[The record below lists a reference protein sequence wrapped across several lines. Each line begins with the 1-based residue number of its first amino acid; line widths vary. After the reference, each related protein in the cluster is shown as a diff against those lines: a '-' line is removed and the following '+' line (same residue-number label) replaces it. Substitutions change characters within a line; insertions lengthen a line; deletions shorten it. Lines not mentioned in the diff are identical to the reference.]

1 LQCED
6 GIIESATVVEKGA
19 PVTVSGDYYVVAVPI
34 EELRGVLPDEVF
46 QVDPQL
52 AGLGE
57 LREDV
62 NLMSG
67 VQFYLRDDV
76 PLEHGHQI
84 YLDTEWAL
92 TSISQRQFWPG
103 HALDGAVKG
112 ILSVDVSDWETP
124 GSNGKSALKCTDDE
138 VAAEVWRQLQ
148 RSLNVGG
155 RTVLQNANL
164 HSWSVCADREEK
176 LFINKVRSWDLRPNA
191 FTAIPN
197 LFLAGDY
204 VRTNT
209 DLATMEGAN
218 EAARRVV
225 NCILE
230 GSGTRAPR
238 CKTWELGEPR
248 IFLLWRW
255 RDRRRY
261 ELGLPWK
268 GRLPWVF
275 GFAQTAFETI
285 YRWVHGR
292 TRARKWTAWGE
303 PPGPG
308 PETKG

>member
-1 LQCED
+1 
-6 GIIESATVVEKGA
+6 
-19 PVTVSGDYYVVAVPI
+19 
-34 EELRGVLPDEVF
+34 
-46 QVDPQL
+46 
-52 AGLGE
+52 
-57 LREDV
+57 
-62 NLMSG
+62 
-67 VQFYLRDDV
+67 
-76 PLEHGHQI
+76 
-84 YLDTEWAL
+84 
-92 TSISQRQFWPG
+92 
-103 HALDGAVKG
+103 
-112 ILSVDVSDWETP
+112 
-124 GSNGKSALKCTDDE
+124 
-138 VAAEVWRQLQ
+138 
-148 RSLNVGG
+148 
-155 RTVLQNANL
+155 
-164 HSWSVCADREEK
+164 
-176 LFINKVRSWDLRPNA
+176 
-191 FTAIPN
+191 
-197 LFLAGDY
+197 
-204 VRTNT
+204 
-209 DLATMEGAN
+209 
-218 EAARRVV
+218 V